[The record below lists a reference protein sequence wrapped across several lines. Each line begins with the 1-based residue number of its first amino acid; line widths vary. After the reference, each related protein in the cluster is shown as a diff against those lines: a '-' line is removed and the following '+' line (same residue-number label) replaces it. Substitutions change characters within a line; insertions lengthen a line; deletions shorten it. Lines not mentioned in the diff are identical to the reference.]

1 MPTIAPPSSPAPTA
15 ADQRVAAR
23 SGAIRA
29 VASRITPMS
38 ARGEPMVWLMGLSL
52 VFCLVLITGLLGKVL
67 VEGARTF
74 WPRPIQLI
82 TMQDGSKVLGP
93 ESRNDVLE
101 ADGKRIPRSLIR
113 VGNRELGTPF
123 VWVSSDQVKTTEKPA
138 NAMFLERSEWGPW
151 IGIPEAIVRI
161 ERKSIDESAPVP
173 PAREVIKDNPSVGDE
188 FQIFLIERTIGEPSG
203 GKREIIERQY
213 LTQGADATKT
223 ALATALP
230 RAQNRQAAMHALAK
244 QDLGYINQKIEQL
257 RQDVRQAEIDRQRT
271 IDDQREGR
279 SRGLSWALWGI
290 MLAGIAGCSLAAWR
304 ARPEAKLGFVIRPF
318 AMAMLLLLVVA
329 AWVERPWLSSGT
341 TQAQLDA
348 VRAHAATERTRL
360 EGEYAKV
367 LDQIN
372 QIKAEDEKYRLIIR
386 EPNSG
391 RFAPIRQSSPDDP
404 MLISQIVR
412 AVEPNQLSWFGK
424 LSVYLSRWAEF
435 LGGDPREANTEGGVF
450 PVIFGTVVMTV
461 LLSIAVVPLG
471 VIAALYLREYAK
483 QGFVTS
489 AIRVAVNNLAGVPSI
504 VYGVFGL
511 GFFCYT
517 LGQYIDGGPR
527 AEHIMPRFSWWF
539 TAGGACM
546 LVAGAMVIGSLLRSS
561 RHREGALLKWL
572 PAIAGIMWVIAVGL
586 VVKLFIGLPYFNGF
600 FEAKLPSPTYGG
612 RGLLWGSL
620 TLALLTLPVVIVAT
634 EEAIAAVPKTMREGS
649 YGAGASKWQTIVR
662 IVLPQA
668 LPGIMTGMIL
678 AMARGAGEVAPLML
692 VGAVK
697 LAPDLPLSAHFPF
710 LHPERSFMHLG
721 FHIYDLGFQSPDS
734 EAARPFVWTTTL
746 LLIAIVLLLN
756 LVAIIM
762 RARLRARFTGT
773 GL

>member
-1 MPTIAPPSSPAPTA
+1 MRPATTRPVNA
-15 ADQRVAAR
+15 RV
-23 SGAIRA
+23 
-29 VASRITPMS
+29 TPMS

-52 VFCLVLITGLLGKVL
+52 VLCLVLIIGLLGKVL
-67 VEGARTF
+67 VEGSRTF
-74 WPRPIQLI
+74 WPRPIQLL
-82 TMQDGSKVLGP
+82 TLNDGSKVLGV
-93 ESRNDVLE
+93 ETRADRLE
-101 ADGKRIPRSLIR
+101 AGGRVVPRTLLR
-113 VGNRELGTPF
+113 TGNRELGTPF
-123 VWVSSDQVKTTEKPA
+123 VWVRSDEIKESTRPVD
-138 NAMFLERSEWGPW
+138 AMFVERSEWGPW
-151 IGIPEAIVRI
+151 IGVPEAVVRI
-161 ERKSIDESAPVP
+161 QRVNIDESASVP
-173 PAREVIKDNPSVGDE
+173 AASETLLQTDTLNQPTRVR
-188 FQIFLIERTIGEPSG
+188 IERTIGEPSN
-203 GKREIIERQY
+203 GKREIIEKHFIAE
-213 LTQGADATKT
+213 GASAT
-223 ALATALP
+223 LAELSVQLP
-230 RAQNRQAAMHALAK
+230 RAQSRQESLHILAK
-244 QDLGYINQKIEQL
+244 RDLGWINQQIEQL

-271 IDDQREGR
+271 IDMARTGE
-279 SRGLSWALWGI
+279 SIGLSWLLWGA
-290 MLAGIAGCSLAAWR
+290 MLVGIAGCTLAAWR
-304 ARPEAKLGFVIRPF
+304 TKAESKLGVIVRPF
-318 AMAMLLLLVVA
+318 AIALALLLGVA
-329 AWVERPWLSSGT
+329 GWVERPWLAGGT
-341 TQAQLDA
+341 TQEQLDA
-348 VRAHAATERTRL
+348 IRAHAAAERTRL
-360 EGEYAKV
+360 EGQYAKV
-367 LDQIN
+367 LGEIN
-372 QIKAEDEKYRLIIR
+372 TIQREDEQYRLIIR

-404 MLISQIVR
+404 MLISQVVR
-412 AVEPNQLSWFGK
+412 AVQPNQLSWLGK
-424 LSVYLSRWAEF
+424 LGVYLSRWGEF
-435 LGGDPREANTEGGVF
+435 LGGEPREANTEGGVF

-527 AEHIMPRFSWWF
+527 AEHVLPRFSWWF
-539 TAGGACM
+539 TAGGVCLLM
-546 LVAGAMVIGSLLRSS
+546 AGAVAIGSLLRTS
-561 RHREGALLKWL
+561 RHRQGAALKWL
-572 PAIAGIMWVIAVGL
+572 PVIAAAMWVVAVGL
-586 VVKLFIGLPYFNGF
+586 IIRMLVGLPYFHGLY
-600 FEAKLPSPTYGG
+600 ESKLPSPTYGG

-649 YGAGASKWQTIVR
+649 FGAGASKWQTIVR

-697 LAPDLPLSAHFPF
+697 LAPDLPLSGHFPF

>member
-1 MPTIAPPSSPAPTA
+1 
-15 ADQRVAAR
+15 
-23 SGAIRA
+23 
-29 VASRITPMS
+29 
-38 ARGEPMVWLMGLSL
+38 MVWLMGLSL
-52 VFCLVLITGLLGKVL
+52 VLCLVLITGLLGKVL

-74 WPRPIQLI
+74 WPRPIQLL
-82 TMQDGSKVLGP
+82 TLNNGSKVLGV
-93 ESRNDVLE
+93 ETRTDVLDG
-101 ADGKRIPRSLIR
+101 DGKRVTRSLLR
-113 VGNRELGTPF
+113 TGNRELGTPF
-123 VWVSSDQVKTTEKPA
+123 VWVSSEEIKQTELPTDA
-138 NAMFLERSEWGPW
+138 VFLERSEWGPW
-151 IGIPEAIVRI
+151 IGIPEAVVRIQRSFIDASAPLPAATETRTKDDTLNEIPVRI
-161 ERKSIDESAPVP
+161 ERIIS
-173 PAREVIKDNPSVGDE
+173 EVVD
-188 FQIFLIERTIGEPSG
+188 
-203 GKREIIERQY
+203 GKREIVETEYLAEGGWSLRYEMAKQIPAAQARQ
-213 LTQGADATKT
+213 Q
-223 ALATALP
+223 
-230 RAQNRQAAMHALAK
+230 RMHELAK
-244 QDLGYINQKIEQL
+244 NELGWINQQIEQW
-257 RQDVRQAEIDRQRT
+257 RQNVRQAEIDRQRT
-271 IDDQREGR
+271 IDEQRTGLT
-279 SRGLSWALWGI
+279 RGLSWPIWSV
-290 MLAGIAGCSLAAWR
+290 MLAGVAFCLIAALR
-304 ARPEAKLGFVIRPF
+304 AKPDVRLGTVIRPF
-318 AMAMLLLLVVA
+318 AIALALLLALA
-329 AWVERPWLSSGT
+329 TWVERPWLVGGT

-360 EGEYAKV
+360 EGDYAKV
-367 LDQIN
+367 LSQIN

-412 AVEPNQLSWFGK
+412 AVEPNQLTWFGK
-424 LSVYLSRWAEF
+424 LRIYLSRWTEF

-483 QGFVTS
+483 QGFITS
-489 AIRVAVNNLAGVPSI
+489 VIRVAVNNLAGVPSI

-527 AEHIMPRFSWWF
+527 ADHVLPRFSWWF
-539 TAGGACM
+539 TAGGVC
-546 LVAGAMVIGSLLRSS
+546 LLIAGAVAVGSLLRSS
-561 RHREGALLKWL
+561 RHRQAAVLKWL
-572 PAIAGIMWVIAVGL
+572 PAIAAAMWVGAVIL
-586 VVKLFIGLPYFNGF
+586 IIRLLIGLPYFNGF
-600 FEAKLPSPTYGG
+600 FEAKLPSPTFGG

-620 TLALLTLPVVIVAT
+620 TLAILTLPVVIVAT

-697 LAPDLPLSAHFPF
+697 LAPDLPLSGHFPF

-746 LLIAIVLLLN
+746 LLIAIVLMLN

>member
-1 MPTIAPPSSPAPTA
+1 
-15 ADQRVAAR
+15 
-23 SGAIRA
+23 
-29 VASRITPMS
+29 
-38 ARGEPMVWLMGLSL
+38 MVWLMGLSL
-52 VFCLVLITGLLGKVL
+52 VCCLILIIGLLGKVL
-67 VEGARTF
+67 FEGARTF
-74 WPRPIQLI
+74 WPRPIHLI
-82 TMQDGSKVLGP
+82 TMQDGTKVLGP
-93 ESRNDVLE
+93 VSRTDVLE
-101 ADGKRIPRSLIR
+101 VGTQRVPRELIR

-123 VWVSSDQVKTTEKPA
+123 IWVRSDQIKTTERPA
-138 NAMFLERSEWGPW
+138 DAMFLERSEWGPW
-151 IGIPEAIVRI
+151 IGIPQAIVRI
-161 ERKSIDESAPVP
+161 QRSHIDASAPVP
-173 PAREVIKDNPSVGDE
+173 PTSETKSSATLDNAP
-188 FQIFLIERTIGEPSG
+188 IRIERTIGEIVD
-203 GKREIIERQY
+203 GKREVIERQY
-213 LTQGADATKT
+213 LAEGGNLTRGE
-223 ALATALP
+223 
-230 RAQNRQAAMHALAK
+230 LAK
-244 QDLGYINQKIEQL
+244 QLPLAQARQQQMHQLAKDDLGYINQQIEQL

-271 IDDQREGR
+271 IGDQREGR
-279 SRGLSWALWGI
+279 SRGLSWPLWGV
-290 MLAGIAGCSLAAWR
+290 MLVAVAGCLVAANR
-304 ARPEAKLGFVIRPF
+304 AKPQARLGTVIRPF
-318 AMAMLLLLVVA
+318 AIALALLLGMAL
-329 AWVERPWLSSGT
+329 WVERPWIATGT
-341 TQAQLDA
+341 TQQQLDSI
-348 VRAHAATERTRL
+348 RQHAATQRTRL

-367 LDQIN
+367 LNQIN
-372 QIKAEDEKYRLIIR
+372 LIKAEDEQYRFIIR

-412 AVEPNQLSWFGK
+412 SVEPNQLSWFGK
-424 LSVYLSRWAEF
+424 FRIYLSRWAEF
-435 LGGDPREANTEGGVF
+435 LAGDPREANTEGGVF

-483 QGFVTS
+483 QGFITS
-489 AIRVAVNNLAGVPSI
+489 TIRVAVNNLAGVPSI

-517 LGQYIDGGPR
+517 LGQYIDGGPS
-527 AEHIMPRFSWWF
+527 AAQVMPRFSWWF
-539 TAGGACM
+539 TAGGVA
-546 LVAGAMVIGSLLRSS
+546 LLIAGATAIGSLLRTS
-561 RHREGALLKWL
+561 RHREGVFLKWL
-572 PAIAGIMWVIAVGL
+572 PIIAGLMWVVAIALIVQ
-586 VVKLFIGLPYFNGF
+586 LFVGLPYFNGF

-649 YGAGASKWQTIVR
+649 YGAGASKWQTILR

-697 LAPDLPLSAHFPF
+697 LAPDLPLSSHFPF

>member
-1 MPTIAPPSSPAPTA
+1 
-15 ADQRVAAR
+15 
-23 SGAIRA
+23 
-29 VASRITPMS
+29 
-38 ARGEPMVWLMGLSL
+38 MVWLMGLSL
-52 VFCLVLITGLLGKVL
+52 VLCLVLIIGLLSRVL
-67 VEGARTF
+67 IEGSRTF
-74 WPRPIQLI
+74 WPRPIQLL
-82 TMQDGSKVLGP
+82 TLNDGSKILGV
-93 ESRNDVLE
+93 ETRADTLE
-101 ADGKRIPRSLIR
+101 VNGKIMPRTLLR
-113 VGNRELGTPF
+113 TGNRELGTPF
-123 VWVSSDQVKTTEKPA
+123 VWVRADAIVESTLPTD
-138 NAMFLERSEWGPW
+138 AMFVERSEWGPW
-151 IGIPEAIVRI
+151 IGVPEALVRI
-161 ERKSIDESAPVP
+161 QRLTVDESAPIPLASETVNETDTLNQVKSI
-173 PAREVIKDNPSVGDE
+173 R
-188 FQIFLIERTIGEPSG
+188 IERVIGEPSG
-203 GKREIIERQY
+203 GKREIIERRFIAEGAAATRTE
-213 LTQGADATKT
+213 LTRE
-223 ALATALP
+223 LP
-230 RAQNRQAAMHALAK
+230 RARERQEKMRALAK
-244 QDLGYINQKIEQL
+244 QDLGWINQQIEQL
-257 RQDVRQAEIDRQRT
+257 RQDVRQAELDLQRT
-271 IDDQREGR
+271 IDR
-279 SRGLSWALWGI
+279 SRSGDSIGVSWLLWGG
-290 MLAGIAGCSLAAWR
+290 MLTGIIGGLLTAWR
-304 ARPEAKLGFVIRPF
+304 AKAESWLALVLRPF
-318 AMAMLLLLVVA
+318 AICVALLLGLA
-329 AWVERPWLSSGT
+329 AWVERPWISSGT
-341 TQAQLDA
+341 TQARVDA
-348 VRAHAATERTRL
+348 VRANAAEQRTRL

-367 LDQIN
+367 LSQIN
-372 QIKAEDEKYRLIIR
+372 AIQHEDQQLRLIIR
-386 EPNSG
+386 EPTSG

-404 MLISQIVR
+404 MLLSQVVR

-424 LSVYLSRWAEF
+424 LSVYLSRWGEF
-435 LGGDPREANTEGGVF
+435 LGGEPREANTEGGVF

-483 QGFVTS
+483 QGLVTS

-527 AEHIMPRFSWWF
+527 AEHVLPRFSWWF
-539 TAGGACM
+539 TAGGACV
-546 LVAGAMVIGSLLRSS
+546 LIAGAVAIGSMLRAS
-561 RHREGALLKWL
+561 RHRQDAALKWL
-572 PAIAGIMWVIAVGL
+572 PVVAAAMWVVAVGL
-586 VVKLFIGLPYFNGF
+586 IIRMLVGLPYFHGVY
-600 FEAKLPSPTYGG
+600 EAKLPSPTYGG

-649 YGAGASKWQTIVR
+649 FGAGASKWQTIVR

-697 LAPDLPLSAHFPF
+697 LAPDLPLSGHFPF

-773 GL
+773 GM

>member
-1 MPTIAPPSSPAPTA
+1 
-15 ADQRVAAR
+15 
-23 SGAIRA
+23 
-29 VASRITPMS
+29 MS

-52 VFCLVLITGLLGKVL
+52 VLCLILIIGLLGKV
-67 VEGARTF
+67 VFEGARTF

-82 TMQDGSKVLGP
+82 TLQDGTKVLGP
-93 ESRNDVLE
+93 QSRTDILE
-101 ADGKRIPRSLIR
+101 VGTQTVPRVLIR

-123 VWVSSDQVKTTEKPA
+123 VWVRSDHIKSTEQPA
-138 NAMFLERSEWGPW
+138 DAMFLERSEWGPW

-161 ERKSIDESAPVP
+161 ERKTIDESAPIP
-173 PAREVIKDNPSVGDE
+173 PATETVRESAGYMFEKDVR
-188 FQIFLIERTIGEPSG
+188 IERTIGEVVN

-213 LTQGADATKT
+213 LAERTGHTT
-223 ALATALP
+223 WE
-230 RAQNRQAAMHALAK
+230 LAK
-244 QDLGYINQKIEQL
+244 QLPLAQARQQRLHQLEKSELGWIHQQIEQL
-257 RQDVRQAEIDRQRT
+257 RQDVRQAELDRQRT
-271 IDDQREGR
+271 IDEQRAGIA
-279 SRGLSWALWGI
+279 RGLSWPVWGL
-290 MLAGIAGCSLAAWR
+290 MLAGIVGCLFAAHR
-304 ARPEAKLGFVIRPF
+304 AKPEARLGSVIRPF
-318 AMAMLLLLVVA
+318 AIALAILLALA
-329 AWVERPWLSSGT
+329 TWVERPWLSGGT
-341 TQAQLDA
+341 TQAQLDSL
-348 VRAHAATERTRL
+348 RASAAIERTRL

-372 QIKAEDEKYRLIIR
+372 QIKANDEKYRLIIR
-386 EPNSG
+386 EPSSG

-424 LSVYLSRWAEF
+424 LRVYFSRWGEF
-435 LGGDPREANTEGGVF
+435 LGGDPRNANTEGGVF

-483 QGFVTS
+483 QGFITS
-489 AIRVAVNNLAGVPSI
+489 TIRVAVNNLAGVPSI

-517 LGQYIDGGPR
+517 LGQYIDGGPQ
-527 AEHIMPRFSWWF
+527 AAHVIPRFSWWF
-539 TAGGACM
+539 TAGGVA
-546 LVAGAMVIGSLLRSS
+546 LLIAGATAIGSLLRTS
-561 RHREGALLKWL
+561 RHREGAFLKWL
-572 PAIAGIMWVIAVGL
+572 PIVGGIMWVVAVGL
-586 VVKLFIGLPYFNGF
+586 VVQLFIGLPYFNGF